1 MIAFAITL
9 FTKKPRAD
17 HYMVTDDEYFITS
30 PKILVQDKGDMSY
43 HSRIFLFF

>member
-30 PKILVQDKGDMSY
+30 PKVPVQNEGEMGH
-43 HSRIFLFF
+43 HSCIFLCL